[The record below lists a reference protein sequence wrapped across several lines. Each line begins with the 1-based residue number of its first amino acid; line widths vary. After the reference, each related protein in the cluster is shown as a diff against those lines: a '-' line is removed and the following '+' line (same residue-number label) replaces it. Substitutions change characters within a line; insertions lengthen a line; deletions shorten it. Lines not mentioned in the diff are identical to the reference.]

1 MNKIPIV
8 FAFDNKI
15 IDPACVCMTSLME
28 HARESTFY
36 EFIIVHSAKE
46 LSNKEHL
53 NRIPQKYSNCDIRYI
68 EIDNTFEKSFE
79 IRGVTIATYYR
90 LLLADLILD
99 YDKVIYSDVDIIYR
113 MDLSEVYNTDIE
125 DNYLAATL
133 DLGLNYLDKS
143 HISKSSILEFG
154 HYIQAG
160 FAVFNLKKIREDNLT
175 SVFKEHAIQKKYT
188 YQDQD
193 ILNICCKNKIKYL
206 PPYYNV
212 NDCAYLVLQNPERM
226 GGIFTESE
234 CNYAKNHGNI
244 HYSGKKPWK
253 ENSIFMDVWWEFYRK
268 SPIYDVDVHFRHF
281 FNMTFMLDTIF
292 FWDRVKLLVRYF
304 VYGRAKI

>member
-8 FAFDNKI
+8 FAFDSNI
-15 IDPACVCMTSLME
+15 VDPACVCMTSLME
-28 HARESTFY
+28 HARENTFY
-36 EFIIVHSAKE
+36 EFIIVHSPKE
-46 LSNKEHL
+46 LSNKERL
-53 NRIPQKYSNCDIRYI
+53 NRIPQKYSNCEIRYI

-90 LLLADLILD
+90 LLLADLIPD

-113 MDLSEVYNTDIE
+113 MDLSEVYNTNIE

-175 SVFKEHAIQKKYT
+175 SIFKEHAIQKKYT

-193 ILNICCKNKIKYL
+193 ILNICCKDKIKYL
-206 PPYYNV
+206 PPCYNV
-212 NDCAYLVLQNPERM
+212 NDCAYLVLQTPEKM
-226 GGIFTESE
+226 EGKFSESE
-234 CNYAKNHGNI
+234 CNYAKSHGNI

-268 SPIYDVDVHFRHF
+268 SPIYDVDFHFNHF
-281 FNMTFMLDTIF
+281 FNMTFILDTISL
-292 FWDRVKLLVRYF
+292 WDRVKLLVRYF
-304 VYGRAKI
+304 VYGRSKI